1 MYLFYLAFKQSCH
14 RILGQPSYYQQ
25 HLAGKGIFMFD
36 TAKKLTPVDHIVPAV
51 EDLQRCQIQL
61 EMLLQHEH
69 FSILRF
75 KQVSMSDCEQSQEEV
90 QPATPSSTTATVAQ
104 SQPSYSSST
113 HKTWKQSSPSQ
124 HVVMYAPVPSKPTS
138 AIREPSPNPS
148 QGTSKQSPPPY
159 GPLAAATKITQ
170 CLQQHFEDADTHL
183 KVAMYHLS
191 KNEPKEVSKTLEK
204 IRIMNKVKH
213 HQLQFHLN
221 TLKTSSGGLE
231 QKVASLQKREKY
243 LLNTQATM
251 QQKMESFTS
260 IFDDDMDEPACKKRL
275 FEDTDDKEAGDKQ

>member
-61 EMLLQHEH
+61 EMLPQHEH

-75 KQVSMSDCEQSQEEV
+75 KQVNMSDCEQSQEEV
-90 QPATPSSTTATVAQ
+90 QPATPSSTTAT
-104 SQPSYSSST
+104 
-113 HKTWKQSSPSQ
+113 
-124 HVVMYAPVPSKPTS
+124 TS
-138 AIREPSPNPS
+138 AIREPSPSPS

>member
-1 MYLFYLAFKQSCH
+1 
-14 RILGQPSYYQQ
+14 
-25 HLAGKGIFMFD
+25 
-36 TAKKLTPVDHIVPAV
+36 
-51 EDLQRCQIQL
+51 
-61 EMLLQHEH
+61 
-69 FSILRF
+69 
-75 KQVSMSDCEQSQEEV
+75 MSDCEQSQEEV
-90 QPATPSSTTATVAQ
+90 RPATPSSSIATMAQ
-104 SQPSYSSST
+104 SLPSFSSSS
-113 HKTWKQSSPSQ
+113 HKTWKQSSLSQ

-138 AIREPSPNPS
+138 AISEPSPSPS
-148 QGTSKQSPPPY
+148 QGTSKQSPPPS

-204 IRIMNKVKH
+204 IRNMNKVKH

-221 TLKTSSGGLE
+221 TLKTSSGGLQ